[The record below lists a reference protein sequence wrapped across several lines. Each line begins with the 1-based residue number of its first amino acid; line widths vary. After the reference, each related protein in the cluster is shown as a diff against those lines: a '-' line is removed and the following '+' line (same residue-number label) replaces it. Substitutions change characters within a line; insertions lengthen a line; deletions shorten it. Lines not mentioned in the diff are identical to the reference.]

1 MQSSLLDDEGEA
13 GTVARPMREKSVA
26 FKSAR
31 VAFRLRRTRIAR
43 LSADIF
49 LPRVRDHA
57 RGQRRQALDLS
68 EVSFQALVE
77 KLADI
82 IVVLNG
88 DGTMRYQN
96 SVAEQVLGY
105 KPEDALGVSGFDFV
119 HPEDIEKVQTLFVQ
133 LLRRPRRIQTMVLRV
148 RHQANIWRVLEAS
161 AVNLLDDQ
169 HVEGVVIVCRDVTER
184 QQTYNELQ
192 QAYVNVKRKER
203 AQAGKLMRTL
213 LALQTEV
220 RARQQAEI
228 AFHDLEGEVQRLSRF
243 KHAWDAQRQQIR
255 GVAHELR
262 NATASV
268 RLQGETVG
276 AYPDRVSWRERALAL
291 QEETQ
296 RILLLV
302 DELLAAFRSGG

>member
-1 MQSSLLDDEGEA
+1 MAHACLLHRE
-13 GTVARPMREKSVA
+13 REKVA
-26 FKSAR
+26 GGACLIKERDIDLIYAR
-31 VAFRLRRTRIAR
+31 MAFRPRRGRGVR
-43 LSADIF
+43 LGVMP
-49 LPRVRDHA
+49 LVPRVRAHA
-57 RGQRRQALDLS
+57 CGQRRQALDLS

-88 DGTMRYQN
+88 DGTIRYQN

-105 KPEDALGVSGFDFV
+105 KPKDALGVSGFDFV

-161 AVNLLDDQ
+161 AVNLLADPR
-169 HVEGVVIVCRDVTER
+169 VEGIVIVCRDVTAR

-243 KHAWDAQRQQIR
+243 KQVWDAQRQQIR

-268 RLQGETVG
+268 RLQGET
-276 AYPDRVSWRERALAL
+276 
-291 QEETQ
+291 
-296 RILLLV
+296 
-302 DELLAAFRSGG
+302 AFRGRVLEGS